1 MIRRRKDEPS
11 HRKCLHIFSYIAA
24 TFKGPMNKKIHGK
37 LLSEF
42 HHVTELF
49 LQHGRGLVNKLTP
62 SSTEVLYT
70 LLVKQGTKDEI

>member
-1 MIRRRKDEPS
+1 
-11 HRKCLHIFSYIAA
+11 
-24 TFKGPMNKKIHGK
+24 MNKQIHGK

-42 HHVTELF
+42 HHGIRSYKKLQNFIKVTELF
-49 LQHGRGLVNKLTP
+49 LQHGRWLVNKLTP

>member
-1 MIRRRKDEPS
+1 
-11 HRKCLHIFSYIAA
+11 
-24 TFKGPMNKKIHGK
+24 MNKKIHGK

-42 HHVTELF
+42 HHGIRSYKKLQNFIKVTELYQVTELF
-49 LQHGRGLVNKLTP
+49 LQHGRWLVDKLIP

>member
-1 MIRRRKDEPS
+1 
-11 HRKCLHIFSYIAA
+11 
-24 TFKGPMNKKIHGK
+24 MNKKIHGK

-42 HHVTELF
+42 HHGIKVQEVTELYQVTELF
-49 LQHGRGLVNKLTP
+49 LQHGRWLVNKLIP